1 MDATAATQ
9 ADRLQTVGRLDELA
23 VNEDVLRDAAQTGIE
38 AAGTCTAHDPASLAG
53 FLTWAK
59 ATRALRDELVPQGW
73 SPGERRN
80 YATVVNPSGTFAI
93 AVAGGNAAT
102 GQREATL
109 RTRTEKGP
117 ATKEAVQENEQ
128 LSFADRDSAFGQRSP
143 EGDGRHTWLL
153 LHYYDEQAE
162 EIRVELSLP
171 SRITDGYVTA
181 WRERLILAP
190 IPLTSGSNQEAEE
203 PEEEIDVQ
211 VERKAD

>member
-117 ATKEAVQENEQ
+117 ATKEAVKKTN
-128 LSFADRDSAFGQRSP
+128 SSA
-143 EGDGRHTWLL
+143 
-153 LHYYDEQAE
+153 
-162 EIRVELSLP
+162 
-171 SRITDGYVTA
+171 SRIGTRPLASGHPRAMDAIHGSCSTTTTNRLKRFASSCRFPRESRTA
-181 WRERLILAP
+181 TS
-190 IPLTSGSNQEAEE
+190 PLGES
-203 PEEEIDVQ
+203 D
-211 VERKAD
+211 